1 MDNRKILQ
9 EKLNESYGQLTKQWL
24 ASSPNQL
31 IAAAEEIAAAQF
43 LHGNMVNSITEAD
56 AAVLLQYDSPLEVI
70 RDKWIEENGS
80 GAVHDDDLAHCV
92 FSLSVEQQAKQ
103 DQDATHFGV
112 TLH

>member
-1 MDNRKILQ
+1 MDNRKALQ
-9 EKLNESYGQLTKQWL
+9 EKLNVCYGQLTKQWL

-31 IAAAEEIAAAQF
+31 VAAAEEIAAAQF
-43 LHGNMVNSITEAD
+43 IHGNLVNSITEAD
-56 AAVLLQYDSPLEVI
+56 AVVLLQYYSPLEVV

-80 GAVHDDDLAHCV
+80 GTVHDDDLAHCV